1 MSTATDPRDILN
13 ESPMT
18 TAQVVVVALTIM
30 LNALDGFDV
39 LSISF
44 ASTGIANDWGITQAE
59 LGVVLS
65 MELIGMAIGSVL
77 LGGVADKVGRRP
89 TVMGC
94 LMVMALGMFMVTT
107 TSGIITLC
115 IWRVITGLG
124 IGGMLAATTAVV
136 AEFSND
142 RRRHLCVSLM
152 AIGYPLG
159 GVFGGSIASSLLDSY
174 SWHSVFYFGA
184 IVTLALLP
192 FIYIFMPESVHWLA
206 RKQPQGALEKINKT
220 MKRMGYMV
228 VSALPEQ
235 TEESRKRSV
244 GDLFAPG
251 LIAITLLVTLAYF
264 LHVTTFYFILKW
276 TPKIV
281 ADLGFAAS
289 EAGGVLVWANVGGA
303 LGGAV
308 FGLLTSRIELR
319 KLTIAIL
326 VLSAVFVAIFG
337 RTPDDLDRMKLL
349 AAMAGFFGNAGI
361 VGLYAIFAQAFPTH
375 VRAAGVGLAIG
386 VGRGGAVLS
395 PIIAGVLLE
404 AGVTLPVV
412 GMVMGAGSLL
422 AALALCFLRLG
433 NNSPQGRTPVNDDD
447 LGKDVEPVAA

>member
-1 MSTATDPRDILN
+1 MMTTATDPRDVLN

-18 TAQVVVVALTIM
+18 TPQIAVVVLTII

-44 ASTGIANDWGITQAE
+44 AADGISRSLGLTQAQ

-65 MELIGMAIGSVL
+65 MELLGMAVGSVL

-89 TVMGC
+89 TIMGC
-94 LMVMALGMFMVTT
+94 LMVMAVGMFMVTT
-107 TSGIITLC
+107 TSNMLDLSF
-115 IWRVITGLG
+115 WRVITGLG

-136 AEFSND
+136 AEFAND

-159 GVFGGSIASSLLDSY
+159 GVFGGMFAGLLLTHY
-174 SWHSVFYFGA
+174 TWHAVFYFGA
-184 IVTLALLP
+184 IATAVLLP
-192 FIYIFMPESVHWLA
+192 FIYFFMPESAHWLT
-206 RKQPQGALEKINKT
+206 RKQPVNALHKVNHTLRK
-220 MKRMGYMV
+220 MKHATV
-228 VSALPEQ
+228 AILPEQ
-235 TEESRKRSV
+235 SEETRKRSA

-251 LIAITLLVTLAYF
+251 LIAVTIILTLAYF

-281 ADLGFAAS
+281 ADMGFEAAL
-289 EAGGVLVWANVGGA
+289 AGGVLVWANVGGA

-308 FGLLTSRIELR
+308 FGLLTTKIELK
-319 KLTIAIL
+319 KLSIAIL
-326 VLSAVFVAIFG
+326 LLTGVFVAIFG
-337 RTPDDLDRMKLL
+337 RTPEDLSTMKLL

-395 PIIAGVLLE
+395 PILAGILLQ
-404 AGVTLPVV
+404 AGAGLPTV
-412 GMVMGAGSLL
+412 GLVMGAGSVL
-422 AALALCFLRLG
+422 AAIALIFLKLNKTPPKG
-433 NNSPQGRTPVNDDD
+433 TPVTDED
-447 LGKDVEPVAA
+447 LGGKVEPVAA

>member
-94 LMVMALGMFMVTT
+94 LIVMALGMFMVTT

-228 VSALPEQ
+228 LSALPEQ

-244 GDLFAPG
+244 GDLFASG

>member
-1 MSTATDPRDILN
+1 MTAATDPRDLLN

-18 TAQVVVVALTIM
+18 PPQVIVVALTIM

-44 ASTGIANDWGITQAE
+44 AADGIADTLGLSQSQ

-65 MELIGMAIGSVL
+65 MELLGMAVGSVL

-94 LMVMALGMFMVTT
+94 LMVMAVGMYMVTT
-107 TSGIITLC
+107 TSGMWDLC
-115 IWRVITGLG
+115 FWRIITGLG
-124 IGGMLAATTAVV
+124 IGGLLAATTATV
-136 AEFSND
+136 AEFAND

-159 GVFGGSIASSLLDSY
+159 GVFGGMIAGSLLANY
-174 SWHSVFYFGA
+174 SWHAVFYFGA
-184 IVTLALLP
+184 IVTAALLP
-192 FIYIFMPESVHWLA
+192 LIYIFMPESVHWLT
-206 RKQPQGALEKINKT
+206 RKQPVNALEKVNITLKK
-220 MKRMGYMV
+220 MKHAT
-228 VSALPEQ
+228 VSMLPEQ
-235 TEESRKRSV
+235 TEETRKRSV

-251 LIAITLLVTLAYF
+251 LIAVTLIVTLAYF
-264 LHVTTFYFILKW
+264 FHVTTFYFILKW

-281 ADLGFAAS
+281 ADMGFDDALAS
-289 EAGGVLVWANVGGA
+289 GVLVWANVGGA

-308 FGLLTSRIELR
+308 FGLLTSRVELK
-319 KLTIAIL
+319 KLTIGIL
-326 VLSAVFVAIFG
+326 LLSGVFVAIFG
-337 RTPDDLDRMKLL
+337 RTPEDLGIMKVL

-386 VGRGGAVLS
+386 IGRGGAVLS
-395 PIIAGVLLE
+395 PILAGVLLE
-404 AGVTLPVV
+404 AGAGLPTV
-412 GMVMGAGSLL
+412 GLVMGAGSIL
-422 AALALCFLRLG
+422 AAVALFFIRL
-433 NNSPQGRTPVNDDD
+433 NRTPPKGVPPVSEDD
-447 LGKDVEPVAA
+447 LGEDVEPVAA

>member
-1 MSTATDPRDILN
+1 MMTTATDPRDVLN

-18 TAQVVVVALTIM
+18 TPQIAVVVLTII

-44 ASTGIANDWGITQAE
+44 AADGISRSLGLTQAQ

-65 MELIGMAIGSVL
+65 MELLGMAVGSVL

-89 TVMGC
+89 TIMGC
-94 LMVMALGMFMVTT
+94 LIVMALGMFMVTT
-107 TSGIITLC
+107 TSNMLDLSF
-115 IWRVITGLG
+115 WRVITGLG

-136 AEFSND
+136 AEFAND

-159 GVFGGSIASSLLDSY
+159 GVFGGMIAGSLLTHY
-174 SWHSVFYFGA
+174 TWHAVFYFGA
-184 IVTLALLP
+184 IATGVLLP
-192 FIYIFMPESVHWLA
+192 FIYFFMPESAHWLT
-206 RKQPQGALEKINKT
+206 RKQPVHALDKVNHTLRK
-220 MKRMGYMV
+220 MKHATV
-228 VSALPEQ
+228 AVLPEQ
-235 TEESRKRSV
+235 SEETRKRSA

-251 LIAITLLVTLAYF
+251 LIAITIILTLAYF

-281 ADLGFAAS
+281 ADMGFEAAL
-289 EAGGVLVWANVGGA
+289 AGGVLVWANVGGA

-308 FGLLTSRIELR
+308 FGLLTTKVELK
-319 KLTIAIL
+319 KLSIIIL
-326 VLSAVFVAIFG
+326 LLSGLFVAIFG
-337 RTPDDLDRMKLL
+337 RTPEDLSTMKLL

-395 PIIAGVLLE
+395 PILAGILLQ
-404 AGVTLPVV
+404 AGAGLPTV
-412 GMVMGAGSLL
+412 GMVMGAGSIL
-422 AALALCFLRLG
+422 AAIALVFLKL
-433 NNSPQGRTPVNDDD
+433 SKTPPKGMPVTDED
-447 LGKDVEPVAA
+447 LGENVEPVAA